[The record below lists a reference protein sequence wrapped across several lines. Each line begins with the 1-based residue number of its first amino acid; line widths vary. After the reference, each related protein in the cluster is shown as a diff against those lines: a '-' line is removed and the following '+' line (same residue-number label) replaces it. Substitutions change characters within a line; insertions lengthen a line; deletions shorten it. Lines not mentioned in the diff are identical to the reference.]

1 MWLMLIQVKFRDQML
16 QLLYTEAIFA
26 LLSVPIVTKQS
37 SSANF
42 RSMKSYK

>member
-26 LLSVPIVTKQS
+26 
-37 SSANF
+37 F
-42 RSMKSYK
+42 RSDCDKTK